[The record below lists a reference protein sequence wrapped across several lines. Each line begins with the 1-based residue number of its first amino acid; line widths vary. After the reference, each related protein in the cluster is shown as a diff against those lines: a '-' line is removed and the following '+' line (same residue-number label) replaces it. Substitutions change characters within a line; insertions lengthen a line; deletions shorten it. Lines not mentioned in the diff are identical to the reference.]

1 LIGQSQ
7 LLVVLKTA
15 GETGDFLVAHHVDVP
30 TNLTDEVLI
39 VRHDDQP
46 ATELFELH
54 THMYTHKVEELA

>member
-1 LIGQSQ
+1 
-7 LLVVLKTA
+7 
-15 GETGDFLVAHHVDVP
+15 
-30 TNLTDEVLI
+30 VLI